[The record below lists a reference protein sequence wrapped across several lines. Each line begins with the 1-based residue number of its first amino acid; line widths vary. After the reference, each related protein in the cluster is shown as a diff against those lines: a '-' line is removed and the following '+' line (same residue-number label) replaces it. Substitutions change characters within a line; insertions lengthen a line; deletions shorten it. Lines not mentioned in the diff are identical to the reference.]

1 MSGSTAARTSR
12 RRTLMRWRRAARRS
26 RSSMCSRCVRLPAP
40 PLRPWPQMPSEQ
52 DQRNKVGSPATTLE
66 ALSRTFLDSA
76 LDCIITMDATW
87 CVREFN
93 PASERVFGFTRAEA
107 VGKELA
113 DLIIPPRLR
122 ERHRQGLAHY
132 LKTGQGPL
140 LGRLIE
146 IAALRRD
153 GTEILVALAIN
164 ATEIDGSPIFTA
176 YLRDIT
182 EQKRAEDANRRL
194 AAIIESSGDAIISID
209 LDETI
214 TSWNKEAER
223 LFGYTAA
230 EIIGKPITVLVPLDR
245 QNEELEIMERIRRGE
260 RVIRYDTVYN
270 RKDGTPLDISL
281 AVSPINDE
289 SGHVVGASKIARDI
303 TERVRTDR
311 RRATQYAVANLLAG
325 SWTLAEVATQIL
337 EAIASSGD
345 WAFAAIWIYD
355 RAAGGLRCRYVW
367 HEPAE
372 RVKKFA
378 DLSFLITLPESQGL
392 PGRVWNSKQP
402 TWVYDVTRDSNFP
415 RAPYAAEAD
424 LHGGFAFPLFS
435 RGEIDGVMELFSHKV
450 VEPDED
456 LLQMVESLGSQIG
469 LFIERLRIEQ
479 ELQRERENAEAAN
492 TARDRFL
499 AMLSHE
505 LRTPLMP
512 VLTWAGATAKQ
523 SNLGPEI
530 QKGLKMVC
538 RNAELEVRLIED
550 LLDLGRVTRR
560 RLKLQ
565 LGTADAH
572 ELLQSAIDIVRS
584 DMEDRHLK
592 LVVSLAASRYEL
604 VADAPRLQQVFW
616 SVFRN
621 ACKFTPENGTVSV
634 RSYNPNATTI
644 TIEIND
650 SGVGIEPQFIK
661 RIFDPFEQADSRRE
675 GLGLGLAISKAIVE
689 MHQGTIRARS
699 EGLGK
704 GATFVIDLPVR
715 RSSQ

>member
-1 MSGSTAARTSR
+1 
-12 RRTLMRWRRAARRS
+12 
-26 RSSMCSRCVRLPAP
+26 VAP
-40 PLRPWPQMPSEQ
+40 VSSEQ
-52 DQRNKVGSPATTLE
+52 QQQNKVPNPAATLE
-66 ALSRTFLDSA
+66 ALNRVFLDSA
-76 LDCIITMDATW
+76 LDCIITMDAAGR
-87 CVREFN
+87 VREFN

-107 VGKELA
+107 IGQELA
-113 DLIIPPRLR
+113 ELIIPPRTR

-132 LKTGQGPL
+132 LKTGEGPL
-140 LGRLIE
+140 LGKLIE
-146 IAALRRD
+146 IEALRRD
-153 GTEILVALAIN
+153 GAEILVQLAIT
-164 ATEIDGSPIFTA
+164 ALEVDGSPIFTA

-182 EQKRAEDANRRL
+182 ERRRAEEANRRL
-194 AAIIESSGDAIISID
+194 AAIIESFGDAIISKN
-209 LDETI
+209 LNEVI
-214 TSWNKEAER
+214 TSWNEEAER
-223 LFGYTAA
+223 LFGYTAD
-230 EIIGKPITVLVPLDR
+230 EIIGKPITTLVPSERHD
-245 QNEELEIMERIRRGE
+245 EELGIIERLRRGE
-260 RVIRYDTVYN
+260 RIVRYDTIGR
-270 RKDGTPLDISL
+270 RKDGMLVDISL
-281 AVSPINDE
+281 AVSPIKDE
-289 SGHVVGASKIARDI
+289 SGHVVGASRIARDI
-303 TERVRTDR
+303 TERVRNDR
-311 RRATQYAVANLLAG
+311 RRATQYMVASLLAG
-325 SWTLAEVATQIL
+325 SWTLAEAGTQIL
-337 EAIASSGD
+337 EAVAASGD
-345 WAFAAIWIYD
+345 WAYAAIWVYD
-355 RAAGGLRCRYVW
+355 DVAGGLRCRNLW
-367 HEPAE
+367 HEVSEP
-372 RVKKFA
+372 VKKFA
-378 DLSFLITLPESQGL
+378 DLSRLITLAKGKGL
-392 PGRVWNSKQP
+392 PGRVWDSKKP

-469 LFIERLRIEQ
+469 LFIERLRIEH
-479 ELQRERENAEAAN
+479 ELQTQRENAEAAN
-492 TARDRFL
+492 AARDRFL

-505 LRTPLMP
+505 LRAPLMP

-523 SNLGPEI
+523 SNLSPEI

-634 RSYNPNATTI
+634 RSYNPNPKTI
-644 TIEIND
+644 TIEISDN
-650 SGVGIEPQFIK
+650 GVGIEPQFIK

-689 MHQGTIRARS
+689 MHRGTIGARS
-699 EGLGK
+699 EGQGK
-704 GATFVIDLPVR
+704 GATFVIDLPLR
-715 RSSQ
+715 RSGR

>member
-1 MSGSTAARTSR
+1 MK
-12 RRTLMRWRRAARRS
+12 
-26 RSSMCSRCVRLPAP
+26 VAP
-40 PLRPWPQMPSEQ
+40 VSSEQ

-76 LDCIITMDATW
+76 LDCIITMDATGR
-87 CVREFN
+87 VREFN
-93 PASERVFGFTRAEA
+93 PAAERVFGFTRDEV

-113 DLIIPPRLR
+113 GLIIPPRLR

-132 LKTGQGPL
+132 LKTGEGPL

-194 AAIIESSGDAIISID
+194 AAIIESSGDAIISVD

-230 EIIGKPITVLVPLDR
+230 EIIGKPITVLVAPDR

-260 RVIRYDTVYN
+260 RVIRYETVHG

-289 SGHVVGASKIARDI
+289 SGHVIGASKIARDI
-303 TERVRTDR
+303 TERVRADR
-311 RRATQYAVANLLAG
+311 RRATQYAVTNLLAG
-325 SWTLAEVATQIL
+325 SWTLAQVATQIL
-337 EAIASSGD
+337 EAITSSGD

-355 RAAGGLRCRYVW
+355 GATGGLRCRNVW
-367 HEPAE
+367 YEASE

-378 DLSFLITLPESQGL
+378 DLSLLVTLPKGRGL
-392 PGRVWNSKQP
+392 PGRVWDSKKP
-402 TWVYDVTRDSNFP
+402 TWLYDVTRDPNFP
-415 RAPYAAEAD
+415 RAPYAAEAG

-435 RGEIDGVMELFSHKV
+435 RGEIDGIMELFSHKV

-469 LFIERLRIEQ
+469 LFIERLRIEH

-492 TARDRFL
+492 AARDRFL

-512 VLTWAGATAKQ
+512 VVTWASATAKQ
-523 SNLGPEI
+523 SNLSPEI
-530 QKGLKMVC
+530 QEGLKMIC

-550 LLDLGRVTRR
+550 MLDLTR
-560 RLKLQ
+560 
-565 LGTADAH
+565 
-572 ELLQSAIDIVRS
+572 
-584 DMEDRHLK
+584 
-592 LVVSLAASRYEL
+592 
-604 VADAPRLQQVFW
+604 
-616 SVFRN
+616 
-621 ACKFTPENGTVSV
+621 
-634 RSYNPNATTI
+634 
-644 TIEIND
+644 
-650 SGVGIEPQFIK
+650 
-661 RIFDPFEQADSRRE
+661 
-675 GLGLGLAISKAIVE
+675 
-689 MHQGTIRARS
+689 
-699 EGLGK
+699 
-704 GATFVIDLPVR
+704 
-715 RSSQ
+715 